1 MSAGQRID
9 EGGGAGPTWFNE
21 GLNTFLTR
29 SLVFA
34 SGMAASAAVVE
45 STVRAGDHLVASRA
59 MYWSFRNRLVA
70 LADRWGLALDLVD
83 TQTPGELER
92 AVRTTSR
99 EVSREAKR
107 SHSYQDRTRRLTRSI
122 APLPT
127 TGRFL
132 QDSLEG
138 GVTAT
143 MRYASYV
150 EEGTTRARAYQYL
163 GTAWLMQ
170 RDDSEQRVED
180 ALEAALTA
188 SGLR

>member
-1 MSAGQRID
+1 MFG
-9 EGGGAGPTWFNE
+9 
-21 GLNTFLTR
+21 
-29 SLVFA
+29 V
-34 SGMAASAAVVE
+34 AAE
-45 STVRAGDHLVASRA
+45 
-59 MYWSFRNRLVA
+59 
-70 LADRWGLALDLVD
+70 LDLQPFLDGVRTLRRELND
-83 TQTPGELER
+83 ELER

-107 SHSYQDRTRRLTRSI
+107 SHSYQDRTGRLTRSI

-127 TGRFL
+127 MGRFL

-143 MRYASYV
+143 RRYASYV